1 MEIDAAIWGLLG
13 TAVGALASIG
23 TTWIS
28 ARNAKSIETEMARA
42 QRIESAREY
51 QRKTAIE
58 LQEAL
63 YNHARNSALVL
74 LEKRR
79 RERAKADGI
88 EREEQSDSK
97 QEEMR
102 QSGLAISILRERIS
116 NEAIRDL
123 VSRFQNRCAEF
134 SAGDENEDY
143 RDIKV
148 EFNLDFNSVARELGV
163 FHRSLFEVIPDAYN
177 RVK

>member
-88 EREEQSDSK
+88 EREDQSDSK

-134 SAGDENEDY
+134 SAGDESENY

-148 EFNLDFNSVARELGV
+148 EFNLDFNTVVRELGI